1 HIKIYTYQLITIFE
15 EYVKYEYHIIKT
27 AKMLREERQSY
38 ILNQVTLHNKVRT
51 TDICA
56 ALNVSLDTVR
66 RDLTE
71 LEKEGKLEKVHGGAI
86 STSFHYPFQQLEVY
100 ARDKKQAIAQKA
112 LHLIKDGMVVLFGG
126 GTVML
131 ELARVIP
138 ENLRGTIFTVSP
150 LVALEIAQRSTVE
163 VLLIAGRL
171 ARNSYICTGSSVVR
185 QLSEI
190 QADLCFLGTNGLTLK
205 EGITDHDWEVVQVK
219 KSMIQSAKKTAIL
232 TISEKLDTVHKLQVC
247 NLNSID
253 YLITELPVEDETV
266 KKYEGMCETL

>member
-1 HIKIYTYQLITIFE
+1 
-15 EYVKYEYHIIKT
+15 
-27 AKMLREERQSY
+27 MLREERQSY
-38 ILNQVTLHNKVRT
+38 ILNQISLHNKVRT
-51 TDICA
+51 TDICM
-56 ALNVSLDTVR
+56 ALNVSLDTIR

-71 LEKEGKLEKVHGGAI
+71 LDKEGKLQKVHGGAI
-86 STSFHYPFQQLEVY
+86 STSFHYPFQQQEVY
-100 ARDKKQAIAQKA
+100 ARDKKQVIAKKA
-112 LHLIKDGMVVLFGG
+112 LELVKDGMVILLGG

-138 ENLRGTIFTVSP
+138 ENLKGTIFTVSP

-171 ARNSYICTGSSVVR
+171 ARNSYICTGSSVIR

-219 KSMIQSAKKTAIL
+219 KSMIQSAKKMAVL
-232 TISEKLDTVHKLQVC
+232 TISEKIGTAQNLQVC

-253 YLITELPVEDETV
+253 YLVTELQSSDEPLNNYD
-266 KKYEGMCETL
+266 KLCKII

>member
-1 HIKIYTYQLITIFE
+1 
-15 EYVKYEYHIIKT
+15 
-27 AKMLREERQSY
+27 MLREERQSY

-219 KSMIQSAKKTAIL
+219 KSMIQSAKKTAVL

-253 YLITELPVEDETV
+253 YLITELPVDDETV